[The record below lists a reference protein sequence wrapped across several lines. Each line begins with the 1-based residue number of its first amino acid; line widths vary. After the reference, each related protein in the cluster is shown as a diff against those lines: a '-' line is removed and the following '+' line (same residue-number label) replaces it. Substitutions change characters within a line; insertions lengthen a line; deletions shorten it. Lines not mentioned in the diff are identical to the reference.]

1 MSLAGYLRTIR
12 KNWWLLLIAV
22 VLGAVGGL
30 LMTARATAMYQS
42 SVTFYV
48 STPSDAAGGNAYQ
61 ANQYAVA
68 KIQSYTKLLN
78 SDALASRI
86 IAVTDVDLTPGE
98 VSSRI
103 SSSSGLN
110 TVLLTATVTDS
121 SVERA
126 LNIAGAIGSEF
137 GTLVDGLDNR
147 TDEDGRVG
155 STVELNVISGPTVN
169 PDPVSPNSAVNLA
182 LGVLAGL
189 LLGVGLASLRGLLD
203 TTIRSADA
211 LEEFTGLPSLGR
223 IPLESS
229 RRKSPILI
237 GDQLRSVRAE
247 AYRQI
252 RTNLQFMDLDDPIQV
267 LLVASSVPGEG
278 KSTTAANLAIVTAET
293 GRRVLLVEADMRR
306 PRVADYLGLE
316 RAVGLSNVL
325 VGQLPTTDALQ
336 PWGTDGLMVLPS
348 GSIPPNPSE
357 LLGSH
362 QMVELVE
369 QLRGMFEIIIIDTPP
384 LLPVTDAAVAATR
397 ADGVVLVV
405 RYGRTSHHQLSTS
418 LASLAAVD
426 ARILGSVLS
435 MVPKKG
441 ADSGYSTY
449 YEDDR
454 PISRAIPEMLR
465 SVAPPRNQPVTAP
478 TACDEIPAKIGPSQW
493 APPATPASSPHPD
506 SAGAVLEAVG
516 GHGP

>member
-1 MSLAGYLRTIR
+1 MAA
-12 KNWWLLLIAV
+12 LIAV

-48 STPSDAAGGNAYQ
+48 STPSDAAGGGNAYQ

-267 LLVASSVPGEG
+267 LLVASSVPHPRDRRRGG
-278 KSTTAANLAIVTAET
+278 RQSRMGADPVRCAVGYQPADLAA
-293 GRRVLLVEADMRR
+293 RVLLVVRGGHAAGRVSPSRKSAGRTGAQAASADGGGRGGGVLGGRYAVGR
-306 PRVADYLGLE
+306 PRKA
-316 RAVGLSNVL
+316 
-325 VGQLPTTDALQ
+325 
-336 PWGTDGLMVLPS
+336 
-348 GSIPPNPSE
+348 
-357 LLGSH
+357 
-362 QMVELVE
+362 
-369 QLRGMFEIIIIDTPP
+369 
-384 LLPVTDAAVAATR
+384 
-397 ADGVVLVV
+397 
-405 RYGRTSHHQLSTS
+405 
-418 LASLAAVD
+418 
-426 ARILGSVLS
+426 
-435 MVPKKG
+435 
-441 ADSGYSTY
+441 
-449 YEDDR
+449 
-454 PISRAIPEMLR
+454 
-465 SVAPPRNQPVTAP
+465 
-478 TACDEIPAKIGPSQW
+478 
-493 APPATPASSPHPD
+493 
-506 SAGAVLEAVG
+506 
-516 GHGP
+516 

>member
-1 MSLAGYLRTIR
+1 MTPTGYVRTIR
-12 KNWWLLLIAV
+12 KNWWLILIAV

-68 KIQSYTKLLN
+68 KIESYTKLLN

-86 IAVTDVDLTPGE
+86 IAVTDVDLTPAE

-121 SVERA
+121 SAERA
-126 LNIAGAIGSEF
+126 LSIAGAIGSEF
-137 GTLVDGLDNR
+137 GPLVDGLDNR

-155 STVELNVISGPTVN
+155 STVKLNVISGPTVN
-169 PDPVSPNSAVNLA
+169 PDPVSPNAAVNLA

-189 LLGVGLASLRGLLD
+189 LLGVGLAILRGLLD

-229 RRKSPILI
+229 RKKSSILI

-267 LLVASSVPGEG
+267 LVVASSVPGEG

-293 GRRVLLVEADMRR
+293 GRRVLLIEADMRR

-325 VGQLPTTDALQ
+325 VGQLPI
-336 PWGTDGLMVLPS
+336 DG
-348 GSIPPNPSE
+348 
-357 LLGSH
+357 
-362 QMVELVE
+362 
-369 QLRGMFEIIIIDTPP
+369 RA
-384 LLPVTDAAVAATR
+384 AAVGHRR
-397 ADGVVLVV
+397 ADGAAERLHPAEPV
-405 RYGRTSHHQLSTS
+405 RAAGQPPDGRTGGAAARNVRLHHHRHPT
-418 LASLAAVD
+418 AAAGHRRRGRCHPRRRSRPGDPVRQDQPPPTQHVTGIARRGRRPHPRLRPVDGAEEGCGHRVQRLRLLRRRPSRKPRNPGDAPSGHAAAHPTDDAAHRSRRD
-426 ARILGSVLS
+426 ARQ
-435 MVPKKG
+435 
-441 ADSGYSTY
+441 
-449 YEDDR
+449 DR
-454 PISRAIPEMLR
+454 
-465 SVAPPRNQPVTAP
+465 
-478 TACDEIPAKIGPSQW
+478 
-493 APPATPASSPHPD
+493 
-506 SAGAVLEAVG
+506 
-516 GHGP
+516 